1 MPENPEAQEEIA
13 KLVARMRESA
23 FLLSFLADGLSIPI
37 RVRPEVQQ
45 ANIDLHTGANTIEEL
60 EKIHTAAYV
69 VWAKAV
75 HKGLLFSTDPDT
87 GSDKLVGMFV
97 PAHLMN
103 DLGKALVGH
112 AKAMQAV
119 AR

>member
-1 MPENPEAQEEIA
+1 MPENPEVQEEIA

-23 FLLSFLADGLSIPI
+23 DKLAGQHPLDFDTPKAIT
-37 RVRPEVQQ
+37 
-45 ANIDLHTGANTIEEL
+45 DLRQGANCIEDLVKVYE
-60 EKIHTAAYV
+60 TAYA
-69 VWAKAV
+69 VWEVATR
-75 HKGLLFSTDPDT
+75 KGMIFVTDPAT
-87 GSDKLVGMFV
+87 GSDALIGMFV